1 MAGWKSHLFDI
12 EVRQNET
19 WDLHPG
25 RNLQWRS
32 LVCLPWHVFSF
43 AGDKIYGK
51 FIFIRK
57 CCFFLVVSPK
67 QVDYAVPCPENLRRA
82 AGTLAVEATLLVW
95 FGPAMSHGRQISD
108 SPRKERST
116 PHDWTWQPLN
126 SRTFWLFKYFLA
138 TLWLLYETLK
148 WEQLG
153 QAHKNTIRTQNL
165 ILLLWRALLQ
175 IQLLPNL
182 WRSCTLHFTSTFGP
196 LWSRNHCA
204 GPRCKGCG
212 TWYIWGLKVES
223 STDRWKC
230 SRKWESCF
238 S

>member
-12 EVRQNET
+12 EVRQDET

-32 LVCLPWHVFSF
+32 LVCLPWHVFLF

-95 FGPAMSHGRQISD
+95 FGPAMSHGHQISD

-126 SRTFWLFKYFLA
+126 SRTFWLLFKYFLA
-138 TLWLLYETLK
+138 RLWLLYETLK

-230 SRKWESCF
+230 
-238 S
+238 